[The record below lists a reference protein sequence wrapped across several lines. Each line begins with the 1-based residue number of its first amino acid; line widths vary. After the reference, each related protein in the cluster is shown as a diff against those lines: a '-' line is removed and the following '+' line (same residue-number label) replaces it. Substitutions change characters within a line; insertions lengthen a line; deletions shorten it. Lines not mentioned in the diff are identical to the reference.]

1 MKTLLLILA
10 LFVGSSF
17 SYTTKFGKTYE
28 VWFGEGVPSTYIGPK
43 IQYPLSVKRKNIQ
56 GCVFVK
62 YDLIQTKENPFSFV
76 TERMRYFYPSMAER
90 RLYRNNKK
98 ENKFRWKIIESFPPG
113 VFDGH
118 VEKILKRAKYSLFY
132 YDLAY
137 ENDYKSSLVN
147 SFRLGSNQTT
157 LGIYRSYKDVYD
169 LYTFQVR
176 GKEETEPMPAE
187 CTKIHED
194 LKIKR
199 KDHYSYVKERESID
213 EQKRLIAKKAEDKRL
228 SIELEKKRKEYLIEL
243 IQRCENFGFKDPD
256 DFPPCIQRETFNDK
270 RLFLLEEQNAQM
282 KLALEQANQRRSKEI
297 ARLNQQIKDNQIMNA
312 IIAGLNNTS
321 WQGSRQANEIS
332 TLRNEVRLL
341 KRRPVPP
348 PPR

>member
-1 MKTLLLILA
+1 MKNLLLILA
-10 LFVGSSF
+10 LFVGNSF

-43 IQYPLSVKRKNIQ
+43 IQYPLSVKSKNIQ

-62 YDLIQTKENPFSFV
+62 YELTQQKFTLFDVEKL
-76 TERMRYFYPSMAER
+76 RYFYPSMAA
-90 RLYRNNKK
+90 RLLYSWTKVRNDSKW
-98 ENKFRWKIIESFPPG
+98 EIIESFPPG
-113 VFDGH
+113 VFDNH
-118 VEKILKRAKYSLFY
+118 VEKILKKTKYDLFH

-137 ENDYKSSLVN
+137 ENDYKSSLVKSRRLGFS
-147 SFRLGSNQTT
+147 SFR
-157 LGIYRSYKDVYD
+157 IYEDVYD

-176 GKEETEPMPAE
+176 GKKEAKPMPAE
-187 CTKIHED
+187 CTKIHEG
-194 LKIKR
+194 LQIKR
-199 KDHYSYVKERESID
+199 IDHYSYIEERESID

-228 SIELEKKRKEYLIEL
+228 SIELEKKRKEYLVEL

-282 KLALEQANQRRSKEI
+282 ALALEQANQRRSKEI

-312 IIAGLNNTS
+312 IIAGLNDTS
-321 WQGSRQANEIS
+321 WQDRRQTNEIN
-332 TLRNEVRLL
+332 TLRNEIRLL
-341 KRRPVPP
+341 NSRPVPP